1 MTLRGGAAREAET
14 TRGATCDVVDNYLSD
29 YWAQDELVAAAHD
42 GVALRVVVIPEA
54 NGAASALRWLRRH
67 DVTAL
72 GAAAE
77 PYLHAKVLVCATAR
91 MREAVRDP
99 GLAKRAEESLLD
111 LMVAAPPAVRCLLR
125 SMAWIARSAR
135 IRSTTLAELAIPR
148 LCAESV
154 KLAELDWQGN
164 LLSGTSEAAAA

>member
-14 TRGATCDVVDNYLSD
+14 TRGATCDAVDNFLSD

-91 MREAVRDP
+91 GATAVL
-99 GLAKRAEESLLD
+99 G
-111 LMVAAPPAVRCLLR
+111 
-125 SMAWIARSAR
+125 SANF
-135 IRSTTLAELAIPR
+135 SYDAMH
-148 LCAESV
+148 V
-154 KLAELDWQGN
+154 NHELDVEVGGKVATALWRWAQRV
-164 LLSGTSEAAAA
+164 LETARRR